1 MLNLLP
7 WCSQRCRCNALVEV
21 ETPVTMLRRCRSSGV
36 EEVREISLGDSL
48 VLRWQETGKTRRA
61 VGLWW
66 KSLHLGAKSKDWQQ
80 ARPFAPA
87 VERQA
92 GPPTNS
98 LLWGDG
104 RAGTQVAEMAES
116 LACDG
121 RQ

>member
-1 MLNLLP
+1 M
-7 WCSQRCRCNALVEV
+7 
-21 ETPVTMLRRCRSSGV
+21 TMLRRCRSSGV

-98 LLWGDG
+98 LLWGGWARG
-104 RAGTQVAEMAES
+104 RASRGNGGVAR
-116 LACDG
+116 L
-121 RQ
+121 